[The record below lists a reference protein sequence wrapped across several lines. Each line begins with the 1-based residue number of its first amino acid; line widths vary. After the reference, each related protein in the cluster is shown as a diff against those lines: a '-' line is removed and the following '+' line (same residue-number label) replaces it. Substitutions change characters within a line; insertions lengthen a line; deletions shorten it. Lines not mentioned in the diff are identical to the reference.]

1 MEASARITNEFFC
14 RFAALYGLIVTG
26 EFVSTLERS
35 FVLASL
41 DRASIDMSIPE

>member
-1 MEASARITNEFFC
+1 MEASARITNESFC
-14 RFAALYGLIVTG
+14 RSAAVAGLIVPG

-41 DRASIDMSIPE
+41 NSASIDMFIPE

>member
-1 MEASARITNEFFC
+1 MEASARITNESFC
-14 RFAALYGLIVTG
+14 RSAAVYGLIVPG

-41 DRASIDMSIPE
+41 NSASIDMFIPE